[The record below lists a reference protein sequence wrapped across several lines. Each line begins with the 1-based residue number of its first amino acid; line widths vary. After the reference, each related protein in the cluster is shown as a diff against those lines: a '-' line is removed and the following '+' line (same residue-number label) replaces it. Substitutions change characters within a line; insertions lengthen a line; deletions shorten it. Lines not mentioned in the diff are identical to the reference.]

1 MKMRT
6 SFRIAWAVSLL
17 VCLLAMLLMPSVMT
31 VVMRSN
37 ATGKQMVRLV
47 SVQMLLALAS
57 AAIYRSLL
65 RPPAVASSALWQ
77 VVHGSRADLLEMTC
91 VLRC

>member
-17 VCLLAMLLMPSVMT
+17 VCLLAMLLMPSVMS
-31 VVMRSN
+31 VIIRSN

-57 AAIYRSLL
+57 AAIYRGLL
-65 RPPAVASSALWQ
+65 RPPAVASSAQWQ
-77 VVHGSRADLLEMTC
+77 VVHGSRADLEMTC